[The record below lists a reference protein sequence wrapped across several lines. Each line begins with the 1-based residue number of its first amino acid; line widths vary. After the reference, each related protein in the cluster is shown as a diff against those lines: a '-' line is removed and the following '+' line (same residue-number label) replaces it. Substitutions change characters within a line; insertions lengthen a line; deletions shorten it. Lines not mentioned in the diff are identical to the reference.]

1 MDRGRGKR
9 TKRVLAPEDLR
20 AWEHYANQ
28 VEPMRHGSER
38 SARKDA
44 KADPPPSSDA
54 LEKRP
59 PTPPRPSESRPSRPQ
74 IVRPRGRPEPR
85 VSVAIESSPPVARPI
100 GRSEPGLDR
109 RTVERLRKGLCEPEE
124 RIDLHGMTAERARS
138 ACQTFLGDA
147 LARRRRLVLIIT
159 GKGRG
164 EDGRGVIRTALP
176 GWLETSSLRPR
187 IVRYFEAHS
196 SHGGAGAVY
205 VLLKQR
211 H

>member
-1 MDRGRGKR
+1 MQQLAVPFLVFDITDSNTWVGATAFATLIPGMLLNPAAGVIADR
-9 TKRVLAPEDLR
+9 V
-20 AWEHYANQ
+20 N
-28 VEPMRHGSER
+28 
-38 SARKDA
+38 
-44 KADPPPSSDA
+44 
-54 LEKRP
+54 
-59 PTPPRPSESRPSRPQ
+59 
-74 IVRPRGRPEPR
+74 
-85 VSVAIESSPPVARPI
+85 
-100 GRSEPGLDR
+100 
-109 RTVERLRKGLCEPEE
+109 
-124 RIDLHGMTAERARS
+124 
-138 ACQTFLGDA
+138 
-147 LARRRRLVLIIT
+147 RRLVLIIT